1 VEKLTISEEQLKQL
15 VLTILKKLEEEG
27 KREKKLLY
35 MVCSS
40 AWDERYYE
48 FLEEIQKT
56 GEYRVCPVIPDEW
69 QAEGREACFRSFSAC
84 EGMRYYSQG
93 IPTDLEDAVT
103 VFPVVATEVA
113 VKTALCIHDTF
124 ETTWLA
130 ACFRTGSQILF
141 LQSGLIPFSGKEQ
154 PAYQEQILSYYRKL
168 LEYGIEIGSFKSL
181 SWSDSVKSVN
191 VKEKTSESGAHGK
204 RLITAS
210 NVEEHAS
217 DGVLLL
223 KEGDI
228 ITDLAKDRA
237 RLLNIVLQKT

>member
-1 VEKLTISEEQLKQL
+1 MTISEEQLKQL
-15 VLTILKKLEEEG
+15 VLKILKRLEEEG

-35 MVCSS
+35 MVCTS

-69 QAEGREACFRSFSAC
+69 QAEGRETCFRNFSSC
-84 EGMRYYSQG
+84 EGVRYYFQG
-93 IPTDLEDAVT
+93 IPADLDDAVT

-130 ACFRTGSQILF
+130 ACFREGSRILF
-141 LQSGLIPFSGKEQ
+141 LQSGLTPFSGKEQ

-168 LEYGIEIGSFKSL
+168 LEYGIEIDSCKSL
-181 SWSDSVKSVN
+181 CRSDSVKSVAA
-191 VKEKTSESGAHGK
+191 KEKTSECAIRGK

-223 KEGDI
+223 KDGDI

-237 RLLNIVLQKT
+237 RLLNIVLQ

>member
-1 VEKLTISEEQLKQL
+1 MTISEEQLKQL
-15 VLTILKKLEEEG
+15 VLKILKRLEEEG

-35 MVCSS
+35 MVCTS
-40 AWDERYYE
+40 AWDERYYG

-69 QAEGREACFRSFSAC
+69 QVEGRETCFRSFSSC

-93 IPTDLEDAVT
+93 IPADLEDAVT
-103 VFPVVATEVA
+103 VFPVTPTEVV

-130 ACFRTGSQILF
+130 ACFRAGSRILF
-141 LQSGLIPFSGKEQ
+141 LQSGLTPFSGKEK

-168 LEYGIEIGSFKSL
+168 LDYGIEIGSCKSL
-181 SWSDSVKSVN
+181 SHLDSVKSVIA
-191 VKEKTSESGAHGK
+191 KEPPSACIARGK

-228 ITDLAKDRA
+228 MTDLAKDRA
-237 RLLNIVLQKT
+237 RLLNIVLQ

>member
-1 VEKLTISEEQLKQL
+1 MTISEEQLKNL
-15 VLTILKKLEEEG
+15 VLKILKRLEEEG
-27 KREKKLLY
+27 KKEKKLLY
-35 MVCSS
+35 MVCTS
-40 AWDERYYE
+40 AWDERYYR
-48 FLEEIQKT
+48 FLEEIQSS
-56 GEYRVCPVIPDEW
+56 GEYRICPVIPDEW
-69 QAEGREACFRSFSAC
+69 QEEVRDACLRKFSSC
-84 EGMRYYSQG
+84 TGIRYRSQG
-93 IPTDLEDAVT
+93 IPADLEDAVT
-103 VFPVVATEVA
+103 VFPVVPTEVA

-130 ACFRTGSQILF
+130 GCFRAGSRILF
-141 LQSGLIPFSGKEQ
+141 LQSGLTPFSGKER

-168 LEYGIEIGSFKSL
+168 LEYGIEIAACESL
-181 SWSDSVKSVN
+181 FRSDSLKSTV
-191 VKEKTSESGAHGK
+191 VKENSGVCVTGGK

>member
-1 VEKLTISEEQLKQL
+1 VDELTISEEQLKQL
-15 VLTILKKLEEEG
+15 LLKILKRLEEEG

-35 MVCSS
+35 MVCTS
-40 AWDERYYE
+40 AWDERYYG

-69 QAEGREACFRSFSAC
+69 QEEGRETCFRSFSSC

-93 IPTDLEDAVT
+93 IPADLEDAVT
-103 VFPVVATEVA
+103 VLPVIATEMA

-124 ETTWLA
+124 ETTWLS
-130 ACFRTGSQILF
+130 ACFRAGSRILF
-141 LQSGLIPFSGKEQ
+141 LQSGITPFTGKEQ

-168 LEYGIEIGSFKSL
+168 LEYGIEIGSCKSL
-181 SWSDSVKSVN
+181 SHSDSVKSVI
-191 VKEKTSESGAHGK
+191 VKEKPSACVSRGK

-223 KEGDI
+223 QEGDI

-237 RLLNIVLQKT
+237 RLLNIVLT

>member
-1 VEKLTISEEQLKQL
+1 MTISEEKLKQL
-15 VLTILKKLEEEG
+15 VLKILKRLEEEG

-35 MVCSS
+35 MVCTS

-56 GEYRVCPVIPDEW
+56 GDYRVCPVIPDEW
-69 QAEGREACFRSFSAC
+69 QAEGRETCFRNFSSC
-84 EGMRYYSQG
+84 VGVRFYSQG
-93 IPTDLEDAVT
+93 IPGDLEDAVT
-103 VFPVVATEVA
+103 VFSVIATEVA

-124 ETTWLA
+124 ETAWLA
-130 ACFRTGSQILF
+130 ACFRAGSRILF
-141 LQSGLIPFSGKEQ
+141 LQSGLTPFSGKEQ

-168 LEYGIEIGSFKSL
+168 LEYGIEIGSCKSL
-181 SWSDSVKSVN
+181 SRSDSLKSVN
-191 VKEKTSESGAHGK
+191 VKEKTSESAAHGK
-204 RLITAS
+204 RLITAA

-228 ITDLAKDRA
+228 MTDLAKDRA
-237 RLLNIVLQKT
+237 RLLNIVLQ

>member
-1 VEKLTISEEQLKQL
+1 MTISEEQLKQL
-15 VLTILKKLEEEG
+15 VLKILKRLEEEG
-27 KREKKLLY
+27 KKEKKLLY
-35 MVCSS
+35 MVCTS
-40 AWDERYYE
+40 AWDERYYK
-48 FLEEIQKT
+48 FLKEIQKT

-69 QAEGREACFRSFSAC
+69 QVEGRETCFRSFSSC
-84 EGMRYYSQG
+84 EGVRYVSQG
-93 IPTDLEDAVT
+93 IPEDLDNAVT
-103 VFPVVATEVA
+103 VFPIISTEVT

-130 ACFRTGSQILF
+130 ACFRAGSRILF
-141 LQSGLIPFSGKEQ
+141 LQSGLTPFSGKEQ

-168 LEYGIEIGSFKSL
+168 LEYGIEIGSCKSL
-181 SWSDSVKSVN
+181 VIA
-191 VKEKTSESGAHGK
+191 KEKTSECESRGK

-210 NVEEHAS
+210 NLEEHAL

-237 RLLNIVLQKT
+237 RLLNIVLQ

>member
-1 VEKLTISEEQLKQL
+1 MTISEEQLKQL
-15 VLTILKKLEEEG
+15 VLKILKRLEEEG
-27 KREKKLLY
+27 KKEKKLLY
-35 MVCSS
+35 MVCTS
-40 AWDERYYE
+40 AWDERYYK

-69 QAEGREACFRSFSAC
+69 QMEGRETCFRSFSSC
-84 EGMRYYSQG
+84 EGVRYYSQG
-93 IPTDLEDAVT
+93 IPADLEDAVT
-103 VFPVVATEVA
+103 VFPVTPTEVA

-130 ACFRTGSQILF
+130 TCFRAGSRILF
-141 LQSGLIPFSGKEQ
+141 LQSGLTPFSGKEQ

-168 LEYGIEIGSFKSL
+168 LEYGIEIGSCKSL
-181 SWSDSVKSVN
+181 VN
-191 VKEKTSESGAHGK
+191 AEEKTSECAARGK

-210 NVEEHAS
+210 NVEKHAS

-223 KEGDI
+223 QEGDI

-237 RLLNIVLQKT
+237 RLLNIVLS

>member
-1 VEKLTISEEQLKQL
+1 MTISEEQLKQL
-15 VLTILKKLEEEG
+15 VLKILKRLEEEG
-27 KREKKLLY
+27 KREKKILY
-35 MVCSS
+35 MVCTS

-56 GEYRVCPVIPDEW
+56 GNYRVCPVIPDEW
-69 QAEGREACFRSFSAC
+69 QGEGRETCFRNFSSC
-84 EGMRYYSQG
+84 QGMRYYSQG
-93 IPTDLEDAVT
+93 IPADLDEAVT

-124 ETTWLA
+124 ATAWLA
-130 ACFRTGSQILF
+130 ACFRAGSRILF
-141 LQSGLIPFSGKEQ
+141 LQSGLTPFSGKEQ

-168 LEYGIEIGSFKSL
+168 LEYGIEIGSCKNL
-181 SWSDSVKSVN
+181 SQLDSVKSVN
-191 VKEKTSESGAHGK
+191 VKEKTSESAARGK

-228 ITDLAKDRA
+228 MTDLAKDRA
-237 RLLNIVLQKT
+237 RLLNIVLQ

>member
-1 VEKLTISEEQLKQL
+1 MTISEEQLKQL
-15 VLTILKKLEEEG
+15 VLKILKRLEEEG

-35 MVCSS
+35 MVCTS

-56 GEYRVCPVIPDEW
+56 GEYRICPVIPDEW
-69 QAEGREACFRSFSAC
+69 QAEGRETCFRNFSSC
-84 EGMRYYSQG
+84 EGVRYYSQG

-130 ACFRTGSQILF
+130 ACFREGSRILF
-141 LQSGLIPFSGKEQ
+141 LQSGLTPFSGKEQ
-154 PAYQEQILSYYRKL
+154 PAYQEQILTYYRKL
-168 LEYGIEIGSFKSL
+168 LEYGIEIGSCKSL
-181 SWSDSVKSVN
+181 SRSDSVKSVTP
-191 VKEKTSESGAHGK
+191 KEKTSECEARGK

-223 KEGDI
+223 KDGDI

-237 RLLNIVLQKT
+237 RLLNIVLQ